1 MLRPLLDQDI
11 RSLSEFR
18 TNTATLIDQV
28 RKTKRPLVLTQ
39 HGRSTAVVLDVS
51 EYERLLEKL
60 ELLQD
65 IQISQDQ
72 LSKGQG
78 IDNETARKKT
88 LERFKR

>member
-18 TNTATLIDQV
+18 TNTANLIDQV

-39 HGRSTAVVLDVS
+39 HGRGTAVVLDVS
-51 EYERLLEKL
+51 EYERLLERL

-65 IQISQDQ
+65 IQISQEQ
-72 LSKGQG
+72 LAKGQG
-78 IDNETARKKT
+78 VDNETARKQM

>member
-28 RKTKRPLVLTQ
+28 RKTKRPLILTQ

-72 LSKGQG
+72 LSKGLG
-78 IDNETARKKT
+78 VDNETARKQM